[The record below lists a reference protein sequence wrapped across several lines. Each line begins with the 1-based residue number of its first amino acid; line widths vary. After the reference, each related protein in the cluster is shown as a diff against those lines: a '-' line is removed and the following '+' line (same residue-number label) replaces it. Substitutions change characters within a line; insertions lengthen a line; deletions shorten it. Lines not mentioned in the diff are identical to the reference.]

1 MNRILVLVFLLL
13 ATQAQAAVFGIVQ
26 LRSGAHLRFH
36 DSPGICVHG
45 ALLVEYVAPG
55 KPVLAGCW
63 TRAGDVMRV
72 VFLDGDSGDVPIE
85 AVKRPEMT

>member
-1 MNRILVLVFLLL
+1 MKAVLLLSLLL

-26 LRSGAHLRFH
+26 LRSGAHLRLH
-36 DSPGICVHG
+36 DQPGICVHG